1 MDLKEIAVDVVNR
14 AMKAGASAAEA
25 VVREGSEFSTVVR
38 LGEVETLKESGAKV
52 MGVRV
57 FMGKRAAS
65 TYTSDFSPAG
75 LDQLA
80 SSAAALARITS
91 EDEFGG
97 LPDKSELGSITG
109 DLDLYH
115 PDVYSL
121 SNEARIDYARRCEK
135 AATS

>member
-1 MDLKEIAVDVVNR
+1 MELKEVATEVVER
-14 AMKAGASAAEA
+14 AMRAGATAAEA
-25 VVREGSEFSTVVR
+25 VAREGNEFSTVVR
-38 LGEVETLKESGAKV
+38 LGQVETLKESGAKV

-65 TYTSDFSPAG
+65 TYTRDFSPAG
-75 LDQLA
+75 LDQLVN
-80 SSAAALARITS
+80 SAAALARITS

-97 LPDKSELGSITG
+97 LPDKSELGSISG

-121 SNEARIDYARRCEK
+121 SNEDRIDY
-135 AATS
+135 